1 MTLSTETGD
10 KNLIIVIDE
19 RESSILGDECGD
31 SLVVLSKLDSGTLSD
46 GGVRLLG
53 LDGDFLDDDSSGL

>member
-46 GGVRLLG
+46 G
-53 LDGDFLDDDSSGL
+53 